1 MGSGQRRVGPNQVG
15 FEGLL
20 QAFADGFKLI

>member
-1 MGSGQRRVGPNQVG
+1 MGAGQRRVGPNQVG

-20 QAFADGFKLI
+20 QAVADGVK